1 MCNDLKDNR
10 ISINNILNSEH
21 MFMLRV
27 LIEWMI
33 QTYMLNIFDIVVIYC
48 LNIMH
53 VETDRVL
60 YDNIH
65 LFTLM

>member
-1 MCNDLKDNR
+1 
-10 ISINNILNSEH
+10 
-21 MFMLRV
+21 MLRV
-27 LIEWMI
+27 VLELMI
-33 QTYMLNIFDIVVIYC
+33 KTYMLHIFDIVVICC
-48 LNIMH
+48 LNIIN

>member
-1 MCNDLKDNR
+1 ML
-10 ISINNILNSEH
+10 
-21 MFMLRV
+21 MLRV
-27 LIEWMI
+27 LLELVIK
-33 QTYMLNIFDIVVIYC
+33 TYMLHIFDIVVICC
-48 LNIMH
+48 LNIIN

>member
-1 MCNDLKDNR
+1 ML
-10 ISINNILNSEH
+10 
-21 MFMLRV
+21 MLRV
-27 LIEWMI
+27 LLEWI
-33 QTYMLNIFDIVVIYC
+33 IKTYMLNIFDIVVISC
-48 LNIMH
+48 LNIIN

>member
-1 MCNDLKDNR
+1 ML
-10 ISINNILNSEH
+10 
-21 MFMLRV
+21 MLRV
-27 LIEWMI
+27 LLELII
-33 QTYMLNIFDIVVIYC
+33 KTYMLHIIDIVVICC
-48 LNIMH
+48 LNIIN